1 MGPGVSGL
9 RPQIQQGIQHAET
22 PGRLARTRAF
32 AAASAVIRACLAG
45 ASSAGGAAIHVAGR
59 GIARAAST
67 RLGDFE
73 SEITLQVVPYAWAA
87 RQLCLCR
94 LPAICNESDW
104 LALRLS

>member
-22 PGRLARTRAF
+22 PGRLARARAF
-32 AAASAVIRACLAG
+32 AAAPPVVRAGVAG
-45 ASSAGGAAIHVAGR
+45 AGSPGSVAVHVAGR

-87 RQLCLCR
+87 RPTLLVS
-94 LPAICNESDW
+94 PSCN
-104 LALRLS
+104 L